1 MSDGLK
7 SHIRTWWPIALG
19 QVATML
25 VALLAERFGV
35 EISGEVAYA
44 FTSAVV
50 TALVYSLGRFLETRQ
65 NSFLRGVGTF
75 ILSLGLVPDKPTYE
89 PQRVAWDGTPVRR

>member
-19 QVATML
+19 QLATML
-25 VALLAERFGV
+25 VTFLATKVGV

-44 FTSAVV
+44 LVSAVV
-50 TALVYSLGRFLETRQ
+50 TALVYSLGRFLETRKS
-65 NSFLRGVGTF
+65 SFAQGVGKF
-75 ILSLGLVPDKPTYE
+75 ILSLGLDVGQPVYE
-89 PQRVAWDGTPVRR
+89 PKPPVVLRR